1 MTITIIKPK
10 TEEVLAC
17 VARFKELKR
26 CETGLPDMELPEGRR
41 AFYNVLGF
49 EQPRTEGEFSP
60 FGDAVK
66 APISHVKAGFGLS
79 YIAAE
84 PGKGVLM
91 HAHDTIETFMVMK
104 GVWKIEWEGADK
116 TEHVLMGP
124 LDFIAVP
131 IGVHRRFEC
140 VEPEQGHTEGLLLAI
155 ISGDAPAAIPSEGAI
170 ERMYES
176 GLWKR
181 EAIAA

>member
-1 MTITIIKPK
+1 MSITIIKP
-10 TEEVLAC
+10 TTAEMLAC
-17 VARFKELKR
+17 VAKFKDLKR
-26 CETGLPDMELPEGRR
+26 CDTGLPDMVLPEGKR

-49 EQPRTEGEFSP
+49 EQPCEEGQFSP

-66 APISHVKAGFGLS
+66 APIGHIKAGFGLS
-79 YIAAE
+79 FIAAE

-91 HAHDTIETFMVMK
+91 HAHDTVETFMVIK
-104 GVWKIEWEGADK
+104 GTWKLQWEGDK
-116 TEHVLMGP
+116 GNEEVVLEP

-140 VEPEQGHTEGLLLAI
+140 VTAAEGSTEGLLLGI
-155 ISGDAPAAIPSEGAI
+155 IAGDAPYAEAAPVAI
-170 ERMYES
+170 QRMIDA

-181 EAIAA
+181 EAVSA